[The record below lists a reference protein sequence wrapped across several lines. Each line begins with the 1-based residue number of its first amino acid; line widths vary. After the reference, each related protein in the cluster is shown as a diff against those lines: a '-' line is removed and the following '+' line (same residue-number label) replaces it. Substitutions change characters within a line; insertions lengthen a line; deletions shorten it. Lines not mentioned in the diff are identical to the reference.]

1 VKSSTHEIRSTLGGI
16 IIVHKIVIDS
26 RTQSLTLF
34 RGPELIFTAPV
45 STSRF
50 GLGFENGSRKTPTGK
65 FRVYQKIGGE
75 MPEGTVFKGRKPV
88 TAPVDWLAEPD
99 LITSR
104 ILWLD
109 GLDEAN
115 AETKDRYIYI
125 HGTNQEQTIGQAAS
139 SGCIRMRNVDVI
151 RLFELV
157 EAGTLVEIF
166 A

>member
-65 FRVYQKIGGE
+65 FRVHQKIGGE

-166 A
+166 G